1 MNEEQALTLAELLR
15 ARRAELGLSASE
27 AARRVGM
34 TPSTLTRLEN
44 GQSTSPTAASLQ
56 ALGDVL
62 DIRVADLFAT
72 VGWVPEGELPTLTPY
87 LRRKYHAMPPEAIA
101 EIEQHF
107 EQVARAHGIT
117 ITGRT
122 GPINQEDE

>member
-1 MNEEQALTLAELLR
+1 MNEQQALTLAGLFR

-27 AARRVGM
+27 AARRAGM

-62 DIRVADLFAT
+62 DISVADLFAT

-87 LRRKYHAMPPEAIA
+87 LRSKYHDIPPEAIA
-101 EIEQHF
+101 EIEAHF
-107 EQVARAHGIT
+107 EQVARAHGLT
-117 ITGRT
+117 VN
-122 GPINQEDE
+122 GPSEREDE